1 MNIKSAQYLENEFK
15 TGTNIAIKAIIDDVE
30 MSVPLEPTNRHYDE
44 ILRQVADGTI
54 TIADA
59 D

>member
-15 TGTNIAIKAIIDDVE
+15 TGTNISIKAIIDDVE